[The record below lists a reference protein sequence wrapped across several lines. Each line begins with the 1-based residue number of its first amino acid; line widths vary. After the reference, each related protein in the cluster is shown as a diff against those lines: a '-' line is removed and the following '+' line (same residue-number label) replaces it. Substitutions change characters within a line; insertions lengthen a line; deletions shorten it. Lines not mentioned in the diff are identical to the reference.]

1 MRTLL
6 LSVAVLSLAACSG
19 TPDRASGARGDAP
32 QGPTIE
38 MRVDS
43 LSARLD
49 LNDDQRESVT
59 ETLTERATALRTARA
74 LPTRRDRRDAM
85 ERAQVEAD
93 SRIAASLTRAQRET
107 YGEILAERAETKD
120 PLVERQ
126 LSILRVPLSLT
137 GEQETAI
144 ASILNAQADEI
155 ETLVDVYLRRG
166 GQDVSDV
173 RDEIRAIRERYITT
187 IEGELTAE
195 QIVSYKRLRDDA
207 NRPGRRRRR

>member
-6 LSVAVLSLAACSG
+6 FSVAVLSLAACSG